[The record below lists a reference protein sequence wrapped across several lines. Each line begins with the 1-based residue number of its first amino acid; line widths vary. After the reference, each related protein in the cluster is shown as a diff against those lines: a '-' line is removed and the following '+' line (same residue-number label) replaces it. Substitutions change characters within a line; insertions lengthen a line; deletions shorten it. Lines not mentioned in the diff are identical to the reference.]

1 MALFGKKFKNR
12 TFEYIPRFYDQ
23 EKEDLERRL
32 GTSPD
37 SNDPNSVKLRIRSG
51 LKRKQ
56 KVDSRVASQ
65 ARKAANVRLLVIIG
79 AIVLLTLLILTKYL
93 PDLMQMTEQ

>member
-23 EKEDLERRL
+23 DKEDLERRL
-32 GTSPD
+32 GTGSD

-56 KVDSRVASQ
+56 KVDQRVASS
-65 ARKAANVRLLVIIG
+65 ARKAANIRLLVIIG
-79 AIVLLTLLILTKYL
+79 AIVLLTVLILTKYL
-93 PDLMQMTEQ
+93 PKLMQMTEQ